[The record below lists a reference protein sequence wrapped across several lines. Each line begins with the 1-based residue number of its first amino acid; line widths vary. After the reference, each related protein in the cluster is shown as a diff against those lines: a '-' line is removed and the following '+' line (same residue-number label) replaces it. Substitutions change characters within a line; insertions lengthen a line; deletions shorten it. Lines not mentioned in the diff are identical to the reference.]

1 MAESHREEIAK
12 LEALYAA
19 NPEGRVFVH
28 LAEALRKAGEH
39 ERARIILE
47 EGLGRHPGSASGHV
61 VHGRVLK
68 DLGEAG
74 DAVAAF
80 RRVLDLDSGNLV
92 ALRGLGDLALTEG
105 RSADAAEL
113 YREVLSRNPTN
124 EEVRGLVLGIER
136 EAETL
141 SLPVEAVAAPSAA
154 PGDTG
159 AATDAEA
166 EYGIVEIDAAGE
178 PAAAGGGLAE
188 EQSAE
193 FPDSTEG
200 IPAVAPDLGAEPHDA
215 EEWREAVVAPDM
227 APAPDTGAE
236 AGRASDAMP
245 DTLEPPIDIA
255 RLTEGAVGEPGVPR
269 GGGEDADDA
278 MQEGEWPDDEPELD
292 IAALLAAAA
301 GGPFDFGDDGAGD
314 ADEPFDRDLFV
325 PPAAGYDRPGSDV
338 PDFPDLALDTPGGQP
353 GGPADVSEPS
363 AWEQADDLE
372 DEVAAWALD
381 LDVDADVAR
390 WVEETGAG
398 TGEDTD
404 SEAEIWTLET
414 RADVDVSGVEDGIPT
429 AGVKDEGGAEDA
441 ATGGVDDSGDAVPE
455 DADEYTVH
463 GAEWTNTESPDVTL
477 APGAADPQAADE
489 AAEWW
494 RQGVPAAD
502 NEPAPPLESDTE
514 PDPAVFAAAAM
525 DFEPDAASSDVEE
538 PAAGIDEV
546 ELGAEYTA
554 AAADADE
561 EPAVKSE
568 GAEEPAVVSE
578 EAEEPAVAFEERA
591 FAADGFDDSE
601 APLDV
606 EPLPA
611 TEGAPPSGR
620 GAYEDGEYAFEPLDA
635 GVETET
641 MADLYRS
648 QGFTSRAA
656 DVYRAL
662 LRRRPDDERL
672 AAKLAEL
679 EEQGRRPLLERPPE
693 DRPTEAD
700 SAPSSGEAGGAAVVE
715 RGDAAGVTEDVSD
728 EVWLRQAGS
737 AWSAEA
743 TAAAP
748 DAASFAWAGEPAEGG
763 EPADVSAAI
772 GDFLQELI
780 AWRRPAAPVPAPPPA
795 PEPPAAA
802 PEPPADD
809 GGGRVTSDTWP
820 GGAPDPVIGEQHTHS
835 VEASVSSSEPW
846 SAGVAERAQAAG
858 EAPWASAEGSA
869 LDPVQAAFEEWYGA
883 AEPAASADEPERA
896 PSTADDTDQDDE
908 DLAMF
913 RSWLQSLRK

>member
-47 EGLGRHPGSASGHV
+47 EGLGRHPDSASGHV

-74 DAVAAF
+74 EAVAAF

-105 RSADAAEL
+105 RSADAAEH

-141 SLPVEAVAAPSAA
+141 SPPAEAVAAPSAA

-200 IPAVAPDLGAEPHDA
+200 SPAVEPDLGAEPHDA
-215 EEWREAVVAPDM
+215 EEWRDAVVEPEM
-227 APAPDTGAE
+227 APAPHTEAE
-236 AGRASDAMP
+236 GGRASDAMP

-255 RLTEGAVGEPGVPR
+255 RLTEAVGEPGMPR
-269 GGGEDADDA
+269 GAGEDADEA

-301 GGPFDFGDDGAGD
+301 GGPFEFGDDGAGD
-314 ADEPFDRDLFV
+314 ADEPFDSDLFV
-325 PPAAGYDRPGSDV
+325 PPAAGYDTPGSDV
-338 PDFPDLALDTPGGQP
+338 LDLQDLALDTPGGQP
-353 GGPADVSEPS
+353 GGPADVSERP
-363 AWEQADDLE
+363 AWEQAENLE
-372 DEVAAWALD
+372 DEAAAWALD

-390 WVEETGAG
+390 WVEDTGEG

-414 RADVDVSGVEDGIPT
+414 RADLDVSGGVDGIPT
-429 AGVKDEGGAEDA
+429 SGVDEGGAEDA
-441 ATGGVDDSGDAVPE
+441 AAGMVDDSGDAGPD

-463 GAEWTNTESPDVTL
+463 GAEWTNTESPEVTL
-477 APGAADPQAADE
+477 ARGAADPQAADE
-489 AAEWW
+489 AAGWW
-494 RQGVPAAD
+494 WQDVPAAD
-502 NEPAPPLESDTE
+502 AEPAPPLESDTE
-514 PDPAVFAAAAM
+514 PEPAAFAAAAM

-538 PAAGIDEV
+538 PAAGIEEV
-546 ELGAEYTA
+546 ELDAEYTA
-554 AAADADE
+554 GAAD
-561 EPAVKSE
+561 V
-568 GAEEPAVVSE
+568 
-578 EAEEPAVAFEERA
+578 AEEPAVAFEAAEEPAVAFEQRA
-591 FAADGFDDSE
+591 FAADGFGDSE

-611 TEGAPPSGR
+611 AEAAPPSGR
-620 GAYEDGEYAFEPLDA
+620 GAYEDGEYAFEPMDA

-700 SAPSSGEAGGAAVVE
+700 SAPSSPSSGEADGAAVVE
-715 RGDAAGVTEDVSD
+715 RGEAAGVTEDVSD

-780 AWRRPAAPVPAPPPA
+780 AWRRPAAPVPDPPPA
-795 PEPPAAA
+795 PEPTAAT

-809 GGGRVTSDTWP
+809 GGGRVSADTWP
-820 GGAPDPVIGEQHTHS
+820 GEVPEPVIGEEHPHS
-835 VEASVSSSEPW
+835 VEASAVSSGEPW
-846 SAGVAERAQAAG
+846 SAGVAERTRAAG
-858 EAPWASAEGSA
+858 EAPWASAEGGA

-896 PSTADDTDQDDE
+896 PSTADDTNQDDE